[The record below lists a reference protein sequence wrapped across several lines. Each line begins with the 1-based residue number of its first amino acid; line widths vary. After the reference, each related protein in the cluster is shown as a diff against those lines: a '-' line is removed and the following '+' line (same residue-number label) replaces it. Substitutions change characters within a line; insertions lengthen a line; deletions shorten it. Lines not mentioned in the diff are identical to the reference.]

1 MSNQEALNNLAIL
14 SEILVD
20 VSKSH
25 ITPSKAIDDI
35 RKLDIG
41 SMYELMSKQIELLG
55 LYEEKSALLVQIAN
69 GNYLQDDYMKLLEK
83 IDTLKKEIEE
93 MKWTH

>member
-93 MKWTH
+93 MK